1 MALTRVAAAGI
12 NTGGTFVLENV
23 NTSGI
28 VTAGTVQVGAATTI
42 HSGGIDLGSGNITSH
57 NINSTG
63 IITAT
68 GGFVGAVTGNVT
80 GNLTGNVTGN
90 LTGDVT
96 GDLTGNVTGDVTG
109 DLTGNVTGNLT
120 GNVTGNVS
128 SSGANTLGS
137 LAVTNDATVGGALTI
152 TGNLTV
158 NGTTTTID
166 TAVTAVDS
174 LAIDGDASVG
184 GALTATG
191 NITAN
196 AFYGDGSNLTGIDAT
211 QIQTGNTSV
220 QTVDTG
226 SDGHVKVTTEGTE
239 RLRVTSGGNIAVNDT
254 GNAGYTS
261 FSPCIALGDSGDSK
275 PALVIRGS
283 ATSVG
288 DISFCDNS
296 GTESEDGVSEGLIR
310 YDHNTDHMEFH
321 TADSERL
328 RIDSGGKVNNF
339 INDST
344 TYSASST
351 PHNGIQV
358 WNQNDTTNTFA
369 ALRLTAG
376 NSGPAT
382 VQINSIREASGASAL
397 AIQVESSNTPAEA
410 LRIDSSGRMGLGT
423 AGPGA
428 LLNTRWT
435 GSRIGS
441 TGVHFATSHGD
452 SIDYDL
458 LKVSN
463 SEGGADASTKFLI
476 TGQGKMGVGT
486 ASPQNLFVVS
496 NGGNDG
502 VEINPIG
509 ENSDPA
515 IYSYSRSGDGY
526 RPLTFGTR
534 DIRFNVGS
542 SPSEKVRIDD
552 AGRLLVGT
560 NNARIIGADWFVQV
574 EGTTRANSSLSLARN
589 ANSVESSVLAF
600 GKSRSTSRG
609 GSAIVSNGDYLGE
622 IYFYGADGT
631 DLSSEGAR
639 IECRVD
645 DTPGSNSMPSRL
657 IFSTTEDGEASSRER
672 WRINHEGILTN
683 QAGHH
688 AHGSRDFINDYR
700 CQFAVFA
707 SAESGTNGNS
717 AVGTGPFDSTHLQS
731 EWDNKTLTYGM
742 AQELIS
748 EYNLSQT
755 SRCNIGA
762 SFYALNT
769 AGNDNSFPD
778 GGGSSTY
785 WTPYSVGVWARGA
798 NNGGYQGYAGVRA
811 DCQGYYGSS
820 AAYYAR
826 VKSSPT
832 SGRGHGFH
840 CDLGGHVF
848 GSNNVGVFVRQID
861 DQQQTGCTGFVYRRH
876 NSNNTFNV
884 LEVRNSSNSTIGSI
898 RCSNSNTSFN
908 TSSDYRLKE
917 NVTSV
922 TNGID
927 LIKQMPVKTFNF
939 IGDTETITGFIAHEI
954 QDVAPYAVNGVKD
967 GTKEVPATDEN
978 DEPIL
983 SDVEVDGVKQPVME
997 TVPEYQSVDYG
1008 KLTPIL
1014 TAALQEAIA
1023 KIETLEAQ
1031 NAELAARLD
1040 AAGL

>member
-1 MALTRVAAAGI
+1 MALTRVAASGI
-12 NTGGTFVLENV
+12 STGGTFVLENV

-42 HSGGIDLGSGNITSH
+42 HSAGIDLGSGNITSH

-90 LTGDVT
+90 
-96 GDLTGNVTGDVTG
+96 
-109 DLTGNVTGNLT
+109 
-120 GNVTGNVS
+120 VS

-137 LAVTNDATVGGALTI
+137 LTVTNDATVGGALTI
-152 TGNLTV
+152 TGDLTV

-239 RLRVTSGGNIAVNDT
+239 RLRIDSSGNIGIGSEAPRYGLDVYNNNILVSGSSAGNLILEDRGVADGSRPFALLASNDGNFTITNANRNASGTTTSSVERLRITSSGNIAVNDT

-296 GTESEDGVSEGLIR
+296 GTESDDGVSEGLIR

-410 LRIDSSGRMGLGT
+410 LRITSAGLMGLGT
-423 AGPGA
+423 TNPRS
-428 LLNTRWT
+428 LL
-435 GSRIGS
+435 S
-441 TGVHFATSHGD
+441 
-452 SIDYDL
+452 L
-458 LKVSN
+458 
-463 SEGGADASTKFLI
+463 GGDAS
-476 TGQGKMGVGT
+476 GT
-486 ASPQNLFVVS
+486 SGINVYD
-496 NGGNDG
+496 NGGN
-502 VEINPIG
+502 
-509 ENSDPA
+509 
-515 IYSYSRSGDGY
+515 YRSGIGGNSTY
-526 RPLTFGTR
+526 L
-534 DIRFNVGS
+534 RFY
-542 SPSEKVRIDD
+542 SPSEIQFGTLSTADGSTFNEAARIDD

-560 NNARIIGADWFVQV
+560 NNARIIGADWYVQV
-574 EGTTRANSSLSLARN
+574 EGTTRANSSLSLCRN
-589 ANSVESSVLAF
+589 TNGVESSVLAF
-600 GKSRSTSRG
+600 GKSRSTSVG
-609 GSAIVSNGDYLGE
+609 GSAIVNSGDYLGE

-645 DTPGSNSMPSRL
+645 DTPGTNSMPSRL
-657 IFSTTEDGEASSRER
+657 VFSTTEDGEASARER

-683 QAGHH
+683 QSGYHIN
-688 AHGSRDFINDYR
+688 GNQDFISNYR
-700 CQFAVFA
+700 CQFGVLAT
-707 SAESGTNGNS
+707 AESGTNGNS
-717 AVGTGPFDSTHLQS
+717 AVGTGPFDSTYKNA
-731 EWDNKTLTYGM
+731 EWDSKTLTYG
-742 AQELIS
+742 AVTELKA
-748 EYNLSQT
+748 EYNLSQQ
-755 SRCNIGA
+755 SRCNIGHHIHA
-762 SFYALNT
+762 EHPSGSDNT
-769 AGNDNSFPD
+769 FPTSSS
-778 GGGSSTY
+778 GTGYWNPRGS
-785 WTPYSVGVWARGA
+785 GIWATAHGI
-798 NNGGYQGYAGVRA
+798 GGYGGYASIRA
-811 DCQGYYGSS
+811 DVQGYYGS
-820 AAYYAR
+820 ACAYYAR
-826 VKSSPT
+826 VKFGVT
-832 SGRGHGFH
+832 SGVGYGYH
-840 CDLGGHVF
+840 CDLGGHPF
-848 GSNNVGVFVRQID
+848 GNNNVGFYVRQISN
-861 DQQQTGCTGFVYRRH
+861 QTQTGCAGFQYRRH
-876 NSNNTFNV
+876 DSNNTFTV
-884 LEVRNSSNSTIGSI
+884 LRVQRDNGSEIGSI
-898 RCSNSNTSFN
+898 KCTNTATSFN

-917 NVTSV
+917 NISEV
-922 TNGID
+922 TNAID
-927 LIKQMPVKTFNF
+927 TIKQLPVKTFNF
-939 IGDTETITGFIAHEI
+939 IGDTENITGFIAHEI
-954 QDVAPYAVNGVKD
+954 QDAAPYAVNGVKD
-967 GTKEVPATDEN
+967 GTREVPATDEN
-978 DEPIL
+978 EQPIL

-997 TVPEYQSVDYG
+997 TVPEYQSVDYS

-1031 NAELAARLD
+1031 NAELVARLD

>member
-1 MALTRVAAAGI
+1 MAFTKVLPTGI
-12 NTGGTFVLENV
+12 
-23 NTSGI
+23 SS
-28 VTAGTVQVGAATTI
+28 ATNLVVD
-42 HSGGIDLGSGNITSH
+42 S
-57 NINSTG
+57 INSAG
-63 IITAT
+63 VVTAT
-68 GGFVGAVTGNVT
+68 GIVASTGT
-80 GNLTGNVTGN
+80 FS
-90 LTGDVT
+90 
-96 GDLTGNVTGDVTG
+96 
-109 DLTGNVTGNLT
+109 
-120 GNVTGNVS
+120 GNVS
-128 SSGANTLGS
+128 IAGTLTYED
-137 LAVTNDATVGGALTI
+137 VTNIDSVGLITARQGIHIGPSAGVAATLTADGGAVF
-152 TGNLTV
+152 TGV
-158 NGTTTTID
+158 
-166 TAVTAVDS
+166 VTATS
-174 LAIDGDASVG
+174 FS
-184 GALTATG
+184 
-191 NITAN
+191 
-196 AFYGDGSNLTGIDAT
+196 GDGSSLTGIDAT
-211 QIQTGNTSV
+211 QIVTGNTSV

-226 SDGHVKVTTEGTE
+226 ADGHVKVTTEGTE
-239 RLRVTSGGNIAVNDT
+239 RLRINSSGQ
-254 GNAGYTS
+254 
-261 FSPCIALGDSGDSK
+261 
-275 PALVIRGS
+275 
-283 ATSVG
+283 VG
-288 DISFCDNS
+288 V
-296 GTESEDGVSEGLIR
+296 G
-310 YDHNTDHMEFH
+310 
-321 TADSERL
+321 
-328 RIDSGGKVNNF
+328 
-339 INDST
+339 
-344 TYSASST
+344 
-351 PHNGIQV
+351 
-358 WNQNDTTNTFA
+358 TNTFGNA
-369 ALRLTAG
+369 NVRLAVVSG
-376 NSGPAT
+376 NVGHEFDIGGAF
-382 VQINSIREASGASAL
+382 SGASNTGTLRSYDRSGAAFRNIGVSGANVL
-397 AIQVESSNTPAEA
+397 FGINDVERA
-410 LRIDSSGRMGLGT
+410 RIDSSGLFGLGT
-423 AGPGA
+423 NSPGA

-435 GSRIGS
+435 GTRAGS

-452 SIDYDL
+452 SSDYTL
-458 LKVSN
+458 LKVST
-463 SEGGADASTKFLI
+463 SEGGTDASTKFLI
-476 TGQGKMGVGT
+476 AGDGKTGVGT

-574 EGTTRANSSLSLARN
+574 EGTTAANSSLSLVRN
-589 ANSVESSVLAF
+589 TNSVESSVLAF
-600 GKSRSTSRG
+600 GKSRSTSVG

-622 IYFYGADGT
+622 IAFYGADGT
-631 DLSSEGAR
+631 DISQEGAT

-645 DTPGSNSMPSRL
+645 GTPGTNEIPSRL
-657 IFSTTEDGEASSRER
+657 VFNTTEVGETSIRER

-688 AHGSRDFINDYR
+688 VHGSQDFINNYR
-700 CQFAVFA
+700 CQFGVYA

-717 AVGTGPFDSTHLQS
+717 AVGTGAFDSTYNQS
-731 EWDNKTLTYGM
+731 EWANKTLTYGM

-762 SFYALNT
+762 SFYAVNT

-778 GGGSSTY
+778 GGSGSSY
-785 WTPYSVGVWARGA
+785 WTPYSAAVWARGA
-798 NNGGYQGYAGVRA
+798 NNGGYQGYASVRA

-848 GSNNVGVFVRQID
+848 GNNNAGFFVRQVD
-861 DQQQTGCTGFVYRRH
+861 DQQQTGCTGFLYRRH
-876 NSNNTFNV
+876 NTSNTFNV
-884 LEVRNSSNSTIGSI
+884 LEVRNGANSTIGSI
-898 RCSNSNTSFN
+898 RCTNSNTSFN

-917 NVTSV
+917 NVAPV
-922 TNGID
+922 TNGIE

-939 IGDTETITGFIAHEI
+939 IGDTETITGFLAHEI
-954 QDVAPYAVNGVKD
+954 QDVASYAVHGVKD
-967 GTKEVPATDEN
+967 GTREVPATDEN